1 MAVEGMH
8 DVTVLQLKI
17 LGSALARHNGQ
28 AESKAVSHFIQR
40 ISMYLM
46 RGHAAMMVSRRP
58 DDFLKLRK
66 KATDSPAS
74 KCL

>member
-1 MAVEGMH
+1 MAVKGMQG
-8 DVTVLQLKI
+8 VTVLQLKI

-46 RGHAAMMVSRRP
+46 RGHAAMNVSRRP
-58 DDFLKLRK
+58 DYDFLEADK
-66 KATDSPAS
+66 
-74 KCL
+74 